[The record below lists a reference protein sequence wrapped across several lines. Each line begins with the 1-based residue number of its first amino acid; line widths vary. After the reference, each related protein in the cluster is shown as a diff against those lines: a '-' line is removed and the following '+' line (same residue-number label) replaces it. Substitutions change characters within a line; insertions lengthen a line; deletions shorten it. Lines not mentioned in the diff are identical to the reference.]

1 MATNHTKQYKL
12 CQWLPTDQVR
22 RTDFNE
28 DNAKVEA
35 ALAGLASGK
44 ANASALNSLSTT
56 VSKKANASALNSL
69 SATVSKKADA
79 SALNTLQSKVTQL
92 SSTVST
98 HTTQLK
104 GKGNCQVYQTSYT
117 GAGKAG
123 AASKLSFTFS
133 AAPMMVFVF
142 RVNDVE
148 PQILMRGVTKG
159 FGDLTISWSGNTV
172 SWYSPSSATY
182 QLNENGKTYK
192 LCALL
197 SC

>member
-1 MATNHTKQYKL
+1 MATNHTEQYQL

-35 ALAGLASGK
+35 ALAGLASG
-44 ANASALNSLSTT
+44 
-56 VSKKANASALNSL
+56 KANASALNSL

-142 RVNDVE
+142 RVN
-148 PQILMRGVTKG
+148 
-159 FGDLTISWSGNTV
+159 SGRN
-172 SWYSPSSATY
+172 
-182 QLNENGKTYK
+182 
-192 LCALL
+192 C
-197 SC
+197 